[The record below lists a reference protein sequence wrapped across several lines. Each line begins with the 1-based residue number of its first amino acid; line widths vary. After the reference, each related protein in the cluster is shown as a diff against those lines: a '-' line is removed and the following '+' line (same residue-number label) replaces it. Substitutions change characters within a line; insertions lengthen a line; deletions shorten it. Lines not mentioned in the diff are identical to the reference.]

1 MKEIVKVLLLFCI
14 IFFFYSCDKENEK
27 TIKDVEIVDDIN
39 LYKIRESN
47 IQIIDE
53 GVNDKT
59 INDKTI
65 QGSGYKLI
73 LEDK

>member
-1 MKEIVKVLLLFCI
+1 MKEIVKVLLLFCF

-27 TIKDVEIVDDIN
+27 TIKDVEIVDDVN
-39 LYKIRESN
+39 LYKIHESN

-59 INDKTI
+59 I
-65 QGSGYKLI
+65 QGPEYKLI
-73 LEDK
+73 FEAK

>member
-1 MKEIVKVLLLFCI
+1 MKEIVKVLLLFCF

-27 TIKDVEIVDDIN
+27 TIKDVEIVDDVN
-39 LYKIRESN
+39 LYKIHESN

-59 INDKTI
+59 I
-65 QGSGYKLI
+65 QGPEYKLI
-73 LEDK
+73 YEAK